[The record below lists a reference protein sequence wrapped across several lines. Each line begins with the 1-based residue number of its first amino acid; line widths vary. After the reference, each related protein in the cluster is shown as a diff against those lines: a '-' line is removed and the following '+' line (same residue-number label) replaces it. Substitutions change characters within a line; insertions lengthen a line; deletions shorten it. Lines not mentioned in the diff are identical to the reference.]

1 MPPASSLQ
9 PPGLISIHT
18 QEAPARDCS
27 APYQG
32 GGLPGAGVRVAPA
45 VHCLLAR
52 GADEQKQECL
62 CVCGLSQAQT
72 QRDRATGRRP
82 LREPCSVPKR
92 GRHEAPPAPSQL
104 QQGWT
109 KEADGTCSY
118 YTTLLPASGREQRA
132 HGKVSGLRG
141 LGNRE
146 RVWTLTLGFPGAR
159 PGLRR
164 VHRPV
169 PGRPGQRASDPHGHD
184 LQIPPRQPAN
194 PPPFPFLVFFCCYCC
209 RAVLRLAIIKNK

>member
-9 PPGLISIHT
+9 GSSASTPRRLQPGTAALLT
-18 QEAPARDCS
+18 WAVVCL
-27 APYQG
+27 
-32 GGLPGAGVRVAPA
+32 GLGSEW
-45 VHCLLAR
+45 LLLCTVCWLGELTSRSRNA
-52 GADEQKQECL
+52 

-82 LREPCSVPKR
+82 RREPCSVPKR